1 MFMVLLFHQSEKC
14 GSTIQYGYSK
24 WGTQARVFS
33 QALAQGNSK
42 NEKTQTDEEGKKRGV
57 SIERSKAITKER
69 SPDGLSLPNQIT
81 I

>member
-1 MFMVLLFHQSEKC
+1 ML
-14 GSTIQYGYSK
+14 
-24 WGTQARVFS
+24 S

-42 NEKTQTDEEGKKRGV
+42 NEIRQTDEEGKKIGV

-81 I
+81 ILINITWHSFIRYGKSTDMEKVQ